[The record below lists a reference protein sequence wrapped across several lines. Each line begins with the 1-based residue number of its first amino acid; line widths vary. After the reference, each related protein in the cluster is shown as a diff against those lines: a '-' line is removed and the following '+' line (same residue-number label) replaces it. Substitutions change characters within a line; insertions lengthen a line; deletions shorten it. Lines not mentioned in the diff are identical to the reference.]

1 MKKKCVYISRENRYS
16 WLRKI
21 LLTMKL
27 SVFLFLFGIL
37 SAQGNEIFSQTSLSI
52 HVENASVEEVLEQI
66 QKQCNYDF
74 IYDYEYVKEL
84 KAIDIDFKDA
94 SLDNVLYEVL
104 KNTNLDY
111 RVEDK
116 MIVLFPRE
124 NVIPKQKESISTPVQ
139 QQKKVITGQ
148 VTDKEGIPLSGVS
161 VVVKGTV
168 IGTSTDVDG
177 NYSIEVD
184 DNHVLIFSF
193 IGMQKQE
200 VKISQRSVVNVV
212 LITESQVFNEV
223 QVIAYGTSSKRLNT
237 GSVSSVKSEK
247 LTSQPVSNPI
257 NALSGRAS
265 GVVIQQNNG
274 LPGSSTTL
282 QIRGRSSLSSGGQP
296 LYVIDGVA
304 FSNEHLNSHGI
315 SGASGGISP
324 FSMINPMDIERI
336 DVLKDADA
344 TAIYGAR
351 ASNGVVLITTKRGE
365 TGKAK
370 LDVNVYTGAGKV
382 GHFIPMMN
390 TEQYLSMR
398 REAFKNDGVEP
409 DEYNAPDL
417 MAYDQKAYTNWQKLL
432 IGGTAHTT
440 DVQATLHGGS
450 EMVKFL
456 VNANFRNEGTVFP
469 GDKGS
474 AKAGARMNLDYDSK
488 DGKFKA
494 TFSGSFSNDKT
505 NMYAKDLTSFYS
517 LPPNYPV
524 YNEDGT
530 LFWDYYQNNPIAS
543 LQQTYKGITNNL
555 MGNSTLSYSPI
566 DKLYLKVNLGYT
578 QTTLEQ
584 KSKYPGS
591 SYNPSF
597 GKKSFAQFA
606 NSKMTNYII
615 EPTGSYSISGDN
627 WTLNTLLGASMQSN
641 ITSSNSYEGYNY
653 SSDVLLG
660 TISGAGRVAAYAN
673 NSEYS
678 FASIF
683 GRLNYNF
690 KQKYIL
696 NVNYRRDGSSKFGEN
711 NRFGNFGS
719 AGVAWLFSSEPFIK
733 KGVPFLS
740 FGKLRTSYGVTGN
753 DQINN
758 YLYLALYDIGSI
770 YNNSASF
777 NLRTLSNPNIQ
788 WETTRKYEMAL
799 DLGFFKDRLLLA
811 ANYYMNRSSN
821 QIVSVKTATQSGFS
835 YSMQNLD
842 AVVQNTGLEF
852 DLSSTNIDAEDFK
865 WSTNFN
871 ISFPKNKLVSFPGLK
886 ESFYGSLYE
895 IGKPISGIKYYQYA
909 GVDSSTGK
917 VLYTDKD
924 NDGVPDYEY
933 APVGTPFYG
942 GLSNTFTYKNW
953 SFDFLIQF
961 SHIKGQTN
969 NISEYQYSSVVGTM
983 ANQNTSVL
991 NRWRSSG
998 DENTRFPG
1006 ASANY
1011 GKEIFDSYNYYSHS
1025 NAHYGD
1031 ASYVRF
1037 KSINLAYNLPN
1048 KWIEKLKISSARIY
1062 FQGQNLYTVTK
1073 NKYVLDPETGG
1084 VWIGTMPPL
1093 RTFVLGLN
1101 CSF

>member
-1 MKKKCVYISRENRYS
+1 MKKSETRS
-16 WLRKI
+16 FWRKKLCKP
-21 LLTMKL
+21 LLAMKITL
-27 SVFLFLFGIL
+27 MLIVLNAMQL
-37 SAQGNEIFSQTSLSI
+37 SASVYSQNTKLDLNMTNQSLVEVFKEIRNNSDFTFVYDLED
-52 HVENASVEEVLEQI
+52 VETVNNLDIDQRGATVEEI
-66 QKQCNYDF
+66 
-74 IYDYEYVKEL
+74 
-84 KAIDIDFKDA
+84 
-94 SLDNVLYEVL
+94 LDNCFL
-104 KNTNLDY
+104 NTNLSY
-111 RVEDK
+111 EIVDK
-116 MIVLFPRE
+116 VVIV
-124 NVIPKQKESISTPVQ
+124 KQKPIVAPKPVQ
-139 QQKKVITGQ
+139 QEKKEIHGRVMDTH
-148 VTDKEGIPLSGVS
+148 GIPLPGVS
-161 VVVKGTV
+161 VVVKGTM

-184 DNHVLIFSF
+184 DNPVLIFSF
-193 IGMQKQE
+193 VGMQKQE
-200 VKISQRSVVNVV
+200 VKIAQRSVVNVV
-212 LITESQVFNEV
+212 MVAESQVFDEV
-223 QVIAYGTSSKRLNT
+223 QVIAYGTSSIRLNT
-237 GSVSSVKSEK
+237 GSVSSVKSDK
-247 LTSQPVSNPI
+247 LTSQPVANPM
-257 NALSGRAS
+257 NALSGRVS

-274 LPGSSTTL
+274 LPGSSTSL
-282 QIRGRSSLSSGGQP
+282 QIRGRSSLSSGTEP

-304 FSNEHLNSHGI
+304 FSNENLNSFGI
-315 SGASGGISP
+315 GAASGGISP
-324 FSMINPMDIERI
+324 FSVINPMDIERI

-390 TEQYLSMR
+390 TDEYLGMR

-469 GDKGS
+469 GNQGS
-474 AKAGARMNLDYDSK
+474 TKAGARMNLDYGSK

-494 TFSGSFSNDKT
+494 TFSGAFSNDKT
-505 NMYAKDLTSFYS
+505 DMYANDLTRFYS

-530 LFWDYYQNNPIAS
+530 LFWDYYQDNPIAN

-584 KSKYPGS
+584 KSKYPVS
-591 SYNPSF
+591 SFNPSY
-597 GKKSFAQFA
+597 GMTSFAMFA
-606 NSKMTNYII
+606 NNKMTNYII

-627 WTLNTLLGASMQSN
+627 WTLNTLLGASLQRN
-641 ITSSNSYEGYNY
+641 ITSGSSLEGSNY
-653 SSDVLLG
+653 SSDALLG
-660 TISGAGRVAAYAN
+660 AISGAGLISSLYEDS
-673 NSEYS
+673 SEYS
-678 FASIF
+678 FASLF
-683 GRLNYNF
+683 GRITYNF

-696 NVNYRRDGSSKFGEN
+696 NVNYRRDGSSKFGDN

-719 AGVAWLFSSEPFIK
+719 AGVAWLFSGEPFIK
-733 KGVPFLS
+733 EGVPFLS

-753 DQINN
+753 DQIDN
-758 YLYLALYDIGSI
+758 YLYLALYDIGTT
-770 YNNSASF
+770 YNNSASL
-777 NLRTLSNPNIQ
+777 NLKTLSNPNIQ
-788 WETTRKYEMAL
+788 WETTRKFEMAL

-821 QIVSVKTATQSGFS
+821 QIVNVKTASQSGFN
-835 YSMQNLD
+835 YSIQNLD

-852 DLSSTNIDAEDFK
+852 DLSSTNIDGEDFK

-871 ISFPKNKLVSFPGLK
+871 ISFPKNKLVSFPGL
-886 ESFYGSLYE
+886 EGSNFSDLYE
-895 IGKPISGIKYYQYA
+895 IGKPINASKYYQYA
-909 GVDSSTGK
+909 GIDSSTGK

-924 NDGVPDYEY
+924 NDGEADYEY

-961 SHIKGQTN
+961 SHRKGQTN
-969 NISEYQYSSVVGTM
+969 NISEYQYESVLGTM
-983 ANQNTSVL
+983 ANQNTSAL
-991 NRWRSSG
+991 NRWRSPG

-1011 GKEIFDSYNYYSHS
+1011 GTDIYDSYDNYSYS
-1025 NAHYGD
+1025 NANYGD
-1031 ASYVRF
+1031 ASFVRF

-1048 KWIEKLKISSARIY
+1048 QWIEKLKISSARIY
-1062 FQGQNLYTVTK
+1062 FQGQNLYTATK
-1073 NKYVLDPETGG
+1073 NKYVFDPETSGIG
-1084 VWIGTMPPL
+1084 IGTMPPL
-1093 RTFVLGLN
+1093 RTFVLGIN